1 VAGVVAWISLAK
13 PERVPIVYNRMRS
26 LIRYLVVGGAVL
38 LLAPVAAM
46 RAQDAPA
53 DDGVKKITVIPNPVV
68 LQVVV
73 RDKKGAL
80 VGGLTKD
87 DFTLSVREKPQTIK
101 SFDPDGD
108 APLTV
113 GLVVDVNRALREK
126 LPDLLDDDRKASQV
140 FLEAMLKPA
149 AGTRPADSAF
159 VVQFAKQIE
168 LLQDVTGDKPKLQ
181 KALQELGTESPSFKT
196 KSDPDT
202 TDSEGRKVRG
212 GGTSLYDAVFLSGD
226 ELTSKLKGRKVLVM
240 LTDGVDVG
248 SKETLTDVI
257 ETVQEAN
264 TIVYAIYIKG
274 QQKFDQQMGNPQNR
288 RSGGYPGGGYPG
300 GGYPG
305 GGYPGGGG
313 GYPGSNPGG
322 GGSTPNGP
330 SGGSRKPS
338 VDGRQVLERLCGETG
353 GRVFELSKKQP
364 IDDIYN
370 QIAEELRA
378 QYRLEFVPDEAAARF
393 GLHPIDL
400 EMRDADK
407 NKKMDIQTRSGYYGG
422 DTK

>member
-1 VAGVVAWISLAK
+1 MGRAK

-26 LIRYLVVGGAVL
+26 LIRHLVVGGAVL
-38 LLAPVAAM
+38 LSAPGITL
-46 RAQDAPA
+46 RAQDAA
-53 DDGVKKITVIPNPVV
+53 AGDGAKTITVIPNPVV

-73 RDKKGAL
+73 DKKGEF
-80 VGGLTKD
+80 VNGLTKD
-87 DFTLSVREKPQTIK
+87 DFTLNVRDKPQTIK
-101 SFDPDGD
+101 SLEHDGD

-113 GLVVDVNRALREK
+113 GLIVDVNRGLREK
-126 LPDLLDDDRKASQV
+126 LPDLLDDDRKASQA

-149 AGTRPADSAF
+149 AGARPADGAF

-168 LLQDVTGDKPKLQ
+168 LLQDVTDDKPKLQ
-181 KALQELGTESPSFKT
+181 KALQELGTESASFKT
-196 KSDPDT
+196 TSDPDT

-212 GGTSLYDAVFLSGD
+212 GGTALYDSVFLSGD
-226 ELTSKLKGRKVLVM
+226 ELTSKLKGRKVLVI

-248 SKETLTDVI
+248 SKETLTEAI
-257 ETVQEAN
+257 ESVQEAD

-274 QQKFDQQMGNPQNR
+274 QQKFDQQMANPNNR
-288 RSGGYPGGGYPG
+288 RNGGYPGGGYPG

-305 GGYPGGGG
+305 GGYPGGGYPGG
-313 GYPGSNPGG
+313 GYPGGNNPN
-322 GGSTPNGP
+322 GGSGTPNGP

-338 VDGRQVLERLCGETG
+338 VDGKQVLERLCGETG

-370 QIAEELRA
+370 QIAKELQA
-378 QYRLEFVPDEAAARF
+378 QYKLEFVPDEAAARY

-422 DTK
+422 DSK

>member
-1 VAGVVAWISLAK
+1 
-13 PERVPIVYNRMRS
+13 MRR
-26 LIRYLVVGGAVL
+26 LIRQLVVGGAVV
-38 LLAPVAAM
+38 LLAPVAAL
-46 RAQDAPA
+46 RAQDTA
-53 DDGVKKITVIPNPVV
+53 DGDGVKKITVIPNPVV

-87 DFTLSVREKPQTIK
+87 DFTLNVREKPQTIK
-101 SFDPDGD
+101 SFDHDGD

-113 GLVVDVNRALREK
+113 GLIVDVNRGLREK

-149 AGTRPADSAF
+149 AGTRAADGGF

-181 KALQELGTESPSFKT
+181 KALQELGTESASFKT
-196 KSDPDT
+196 ASDPDT

-226 ELTSKLKGRKVLVM
+226 ELTSKLKGRKVLVL

-257 ETVQEAN
+257 ETVQEAD

-274 QQKFDQQMGNPQNR
+274 QQKFDQQMANPNNR
-288 RSGGYPGGGYPG
+288 RNGGYPGGGYPG

-305 GGYPGGGG
+305 GGYPGGG
-313 GYPGSNPGG
+313 YPGNNPN
-322 GGSTPNGP
+322 GGSGTPNGP

-338 VDGRQVLERLCGETG
+338 VDGKQVLERLCGETG

-378 QYRLEFVPDEAAARF
+378 QYRLEFVPDEAAARY

-400 EMRDADK
+400 EMRDAEK
-407 NKKMDIQTRSGYYGG
+407 NKRMDIQTRSGYYGG

>member
-1 VAGVVAWISLAK
+1 MGGVV
-13 PERVPIVYNRMRS
+13 MM
-26 LIRYLVVGGAVL
+26 
-38 LLAPVAAM
+38 LAPAAVVC
-46 RAQDAPA
+46 AQDAGA
-53 DDGVKKITVIPNPVV
+53 DAPQAKTITVIPNPVV

-73 RDKKGAL
+73 RDKKGEL
-80 VGGLTKD
+80 VKGLTKD

-101 SFDPDGD
+101 TLEPDGD

-113 GLVVDVNRALREK
+113 GLLVDVNRGMRDK
-126 LPDLLDDDRKASQV
+126 LPTLLDDDRAASKA
-140 FLEAMLKPA
+140 FLEGMLKPA
-149 AGTRPADSAF
+149 AGTRPADEAF

-168 LLQDVTGDKPKLQ
+168 LLQDVTSESPKLD
-181 KALQELGTESPSFKT
+181 KALQELGTDSASFKT
-196 KSDPDT
+196 TSDPDSV
-202 TDSEGRKVRG
+202 DSEGRKVRG
-212 GGTSLYDAVFLSGD
+212 GGTSLYDSLFLSGD
-226 ELTSKLKGRKVLVM
+226 ELTSKLKGRKVLIV

-248 SKETLTDVI
+248 SKDSLTEALETL
-257 ETVQEAN
+257 QEAD

-274 QQKFDQQMGNPQNR
+274 QQKFDQQMANPNNR

-313 GYPGSNPGG
+313 GYPGGNNPNG
-322 GGSTPNGP
+322 GGSTPNTP

-338 VDGRQVLERLCGETG
+338 VDGKQVLDRLCGETG
-353 GRVFELSKKQP
+353 GRVFELSKKLP
-364 IDDIYN
+364 IQDIYN

-378 QYRLEFVPDEAAARF
+378 QYRLEFVPDEAAARY

>member
-1 VAGVVAWISLAK
+1 MRGSISQWVMGGV
-13 PERVPIVYNRMRS
+13 
-26 LIRYLVVGGAVL
+26 VL
-38 LLAPVAAM
+38 LLAPAAVL
-46 RAQDAPA
+46 RAQDAGAAEPA
-53 DDGVKKITVIPNPVV
+53 KTITVIPNPVV

-73 RDKKGAL
+73 RDKKGEL
-80 VGGLTKD
+80 VKGLTTG

-101 SFDPDGD
+101 SVEPDGD

-113 GLVVDVNRALREK
+113 GLLVDVNRGLRDK
-126 LPDLLDDDRKASQV
+126 LPTLLDDDRAASKA
-140 FLEAMLKPA
+140 FLEGMLKPA
-149 AGTRPADSAF
+149 AGTRPADTAF

-168 LLQDVTGDKPKLQ
+168 LLQDVTGESPKLD
-181 KALQELGTESPSFKT
+181 KALQELGTESASFKT
-196 KSDPDT
+196 TSDPDS

-212 GGTSLYDAVFLSGD
+212 GGTSLYDSLFLSGD
-226 ELTSKLKGRKVLVM
+226 ELTSKLKGRKVLIV

-248 SKETLTDVI
+248 SKDSLTEAI
-257 ETVQEAN
+257 EAVQEAD
-264 TIVYAIYIKG
+264 TVVYAIYIKG
-274 QQKFDQQMGNPQNR
+274 QQKFDQQMANPSNR

-313 GYPGSNPGG
+313 GSPGGGNPG
-322 GGSTPNGP
+322 GGSTPNNPG
-330 SGGSRKPS
+330 GGSRKPS
-338 VDGRQVLERLCGETG
+338 VDGKQVLDRLCGETG
-353 GRVFELSKKQP
+353 GRVFELSRKLP
-364 IDDIYN
+364 IQDIYN

-378 QYRLEFVPDEAAARF
+378 EYRLEFVPDEAAARY

-422 DTK
+422 DSK